1 MFERWTDVVA
11 GVAVA
16 VVLAYMFYE
25 MDREIDRRQKKLRD
39 VFYVLDGEDA
49 AIFDRLEEMVSTGLL
64 RPDHR
69 AAT

>member
-11 GVAVA
+11 GIGVAI
-16 VVLAYMFYE
+16 VLAYVTYE
-25 MDREIDRRQKKLRD
+25 IGRRQKKLRD

-49 AIFDRLEEMVSTGLL
+49 AIFDQLEEMVRSGLL
-64 RPDHR
+64 TPDHR